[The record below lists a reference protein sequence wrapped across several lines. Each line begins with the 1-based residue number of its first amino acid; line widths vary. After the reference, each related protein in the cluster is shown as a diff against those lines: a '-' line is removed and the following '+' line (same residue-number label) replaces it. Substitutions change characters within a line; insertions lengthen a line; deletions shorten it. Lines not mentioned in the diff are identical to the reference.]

1 MFLIFLLIMRI
12 YLIFQFL
19 FLCFLFHFLFSFLRL
34 YLLLT
39 ALFFEIFQNN
49 SIRLHNSFGCTE
61 QATNWEICVFHLLK
75 NASMNSRKNS
85 EKSLWI
91 ITEESKILRKILLK
105 IFQWK
110 SEKFVLVMKILKF
123 FLKNNYRIFKSI
135 ITKQLEL

>member
-61 QATNWEICVFHLLK
+61 QATNWEICVSHLSK

>member
-1 MFLIFLLIMRI
+1 MRI

-19 FLCFLFHFLFSFLRL
+19 FLCFLF
-34 YLLLT
+34 
-39 ALFFEIFQNN
+39 
-49 SIRLHNSFGCTE
+49 
-61 QATNWEICVFHLLK
+61 
-75 NASMNSRKNS
+75 
-85 EKSLWI
+85 
-91 ITEESKILRKILLK
+91 TEESKILRKILLK